1 MLVNLL
7 VERKLTLT
15 RSLLEGHKTSQHHV
29 YFFSTTKWDI
39 GCEASSLDIA
49 IIEKGVIT
57 WHSYFYHV
65 TIYSN
70 QRTKKAM
77 MKSGKE

>member
-15 RSLLEGHKTSQHHV
+15 RSLLEGHKTSQHLV

-39 GCEASSLDIA
+39 GCEASSLDI
-49 IIEKGVIT
+49 EL
-57 WHSYFYHV
+57 
-65 TIYSN
+65 
-70 QRTKKAM
+70 
-77 MKSGKE
+77 